1 MVIVP
6 RGRING
12 VVLLTCALMLAAGV
26 PVDRVVA
33 VVDGD
38 PILWSEVRR
47 VRALGLSGTPS
58 ASTDGG
64 ERAAL
69 DTLIDRRLR
78 TQAVAASGV
87 VTVGREQLDAQVAA
101 VRARF
106 PDPAARL
113 AEFGLDDEGLR
124 EVVRR
129 QLELSLYVEERLGAR
144 VFVPLEDIRRHY
156 DTTFAPQLR
165 EKGEPVPELAEV
177 REAIR
182 ALLREQALDL
192 EIERWTEE
200 LRRRA
205 DVIDLLDAPPRE
217 DPPLRATLP

>member
-1 MVIVP
+1 M
-6 RGRING
+6 
-12 VVLLTCALMLAAGV
+12 LLACALLLASDIL
-26 PVDRVVA
+26 VDRVVA

-47 VRALGLSGTPS
+47 VVALGLTATPAPEAEVS
-58 ASTDGG
+58 
-64 ERAAL
+64 ERVAL

-78 TQAVAASGV
+78 TQAVASSGV
-87 VTVGREQLDAQVAA
+87 VTVGREEVDARVAA

-106 PDPAARL
+106 ADPAARL
-113 AEFGLDDEGLR
+113 AELGLDDEGLR

-129 QLELSLYVEERLGAR
+129 QLELARYVEERLGAR
-144 VFVPLEDIRRHY
+144 VFVPLEEIRLYY
-156 DTTFAPQLR
+156 DTSYAPELR
-165 EKGEPVPELAEV
+165 ARGEEVPELADV

-182 ALLREQALDL
+182 TLLRERALDL